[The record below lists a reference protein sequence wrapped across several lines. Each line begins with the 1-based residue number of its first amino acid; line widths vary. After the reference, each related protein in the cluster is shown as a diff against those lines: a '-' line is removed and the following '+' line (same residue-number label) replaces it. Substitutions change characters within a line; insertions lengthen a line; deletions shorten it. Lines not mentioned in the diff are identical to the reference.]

1 MSKSTLTFEV
11 EISFSGTV
19 IPGAP
24 PTGPSYASGGE
35 PGYGPEVDDLDI
47 ADVGLIELDRSQ
59 RNPSHP
65 NGVWKTTSLLEGIDP
80 SDPAIQRLFANIL
93 ALKQV
98 EAEQLLIDAA
108 EDQWADDLDYRDEQ
122 RAEHLRE
129 GF

>member
-65 NGVWKTTSLLEGIDP
+65 NGVWKTTSLLEGIDK
-80 SDPAIQRLFANIL
+80 SDPAIKRLFENIL
-93 ALKQV
+93 KLRGD
-98 EAEQLLIDAA
+98 EAGYELVAEYDREAA
-108 EDQWADDLDYRDEQ
+108 
-122 RAEHLRE
+122 
-129 GF
+129 